1 MELMETPTWHRL
13 NNITKDLPWREDLA
27 SLRDE
32 LLAKGLTDDIPAD
45 RAFWDQAES
54 TRNQRQ
60 RCGEPDARGGHQ
72 SRWRGGRLHPND
84 RLR

>member
-32 LLAKGLTDDIPAD
+32 LLAKGLTDDI
-45 RAFWDQAES
+45 
-54 TRNQRQ
+54 
-60 RCGEPDARGGHQ
+60 RGPRLLGSGRVNAQ
-72 SRWRGGRLHPND
+72 SASA
-84 RLR
+84 LR